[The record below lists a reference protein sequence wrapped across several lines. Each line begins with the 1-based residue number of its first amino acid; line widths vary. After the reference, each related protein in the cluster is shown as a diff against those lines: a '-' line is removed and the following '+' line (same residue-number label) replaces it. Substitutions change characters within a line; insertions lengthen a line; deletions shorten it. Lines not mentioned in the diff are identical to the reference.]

1 MSSEKIFQTTLDAL
15 CTNDFLYKMA
25 AGGENTIKIFNMHTW
40 KEIKNERIEMP
51 KSSGKITKLQWAN
64 NGQLL
69 VVSTSAGHLYGY
81 LTSVPNL
88 TSVYYNWVCMLTS
101 FTEVTIMDCS
111 KIGEAIN
118 VMVVNLESEP
128 AILANGSYHLVAGI
142 NNMVWYYLWFDNIQ
156 GKLIKGKNL
165 MMKRYYLGSV
175 KKIVMNASWTAVFI
189 DGGKCILHPLNINNE
204 LALDQEKS
212 NI

>member
-1 MSSEKIFQTTLDAL
+1 
-15 CTNDFLYKMA
+15 MA
-25 AGGENTIKIFNMHTW
+25 AAGENTVKIYNMHTW

-51 KSSGKITKLQWAN
+51 KSSGKITKLQWAS

-69 VVSTSAGHLYGY
+69 VVATAAGHLYGY

-88 TSVYYNWVCMLTS
+88 TSVYLDWVCMLTS

-111 KIGEAIN
+111 KIGEAVN

-128 AILANGSYHLVAGI
+128 AILTNGPFHLAAGI
-142 NNMVWYYLWFDNIQ
+142 NNMVWYYLWYDNIQ

-165 MMKRYYLGSV
+165 LMKRDYLGSV
-175 KKIVMNASWTAVFI
+175 KRIVMNGHWAAVFI
-189 DGGKCILHPLNINNE
+189 DGGRCVLHPLNLNND
-204 LALDQEKS
+204 LALDQEK
-212 NI
+212 

>member
-1 MSSEKIFQTTLDAL
+1 VSSEKIFQTTLDAL

-101 FTEVTIMDCS
+101 FTAVTIMDCS
-111 KIGEAIN
+111 KIGETIN